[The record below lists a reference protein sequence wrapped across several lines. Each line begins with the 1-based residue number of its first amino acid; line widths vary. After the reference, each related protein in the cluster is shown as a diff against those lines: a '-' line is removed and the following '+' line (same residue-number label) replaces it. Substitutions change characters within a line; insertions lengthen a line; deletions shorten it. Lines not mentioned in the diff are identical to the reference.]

1 MTVES
6 PTTAAGNLRLG
17 IDVGG
22 TFTDVVADWGAGAA
36 RGKVPSTPEDPEH
49 GVLAACEVMAA
60 RLSLDLSTMLG
71 RVARFGLGTTVVTNM
86 LATRSGR
93 RLGLLTTAGFEEI
106 VPLARGHTVPEDGWL
121 MPPPLLVPREQIAG
135 VHERCDRDGNVTVP
149 VDVDE
154 VSSTARRLV
163 EDDGVEAIVVSFL
176 WSFRNPANEHAAR
189 DALGRRYPDLPV
201 VLGSALAP
209 VIREYERTQFA
220 LLNAY
225 VAGALDWLGPLEQR
239 LRSQGLRVPVVL
251 MHSSGGAV
259 SADAAHAVPIGLA
272 QSGPAAGAA
281 AAVALAHEMG
291 EQDAVACDM
300 GGTSLDVALIHRG
313 EALRRARGRL
323 VGQWTAM
330 SMVDVDSVGS
340 GGGSVA
346 WVDAVGAL
354 RVGPRSAGAEPG
366 PACYGQGGD
375 EATVTDALVV
385 LGYMD
390 PANFLGGRM
399 PLDHAAAWR
408 ACAALGGVLGLDTEE
423 TAWGIREVALTLMA
437 KAVRGRLA
445 SRGLAGAGLTLFA
458 YGGCGPLF
466 GADIA
471 AAVGAR
477 LVVVPE
483 LAAVFSAFG
492 AATTPLRRE
501 RSRSLAAPIPVDR
514 TLLRSVSAELWD
526 GARRD
531 LVGDGVSPEDCS
543 VTLETDVRFERQ
555 SWELTIM
562 LPDDT
567 PGSVDSER
575 VGELFGDEY
584 VRRFGKGAL
593 AAGVGVE
600 LVTVRAAATEQR
612 PAPPATPASP
622 VTSARAVAS
631 VTAGPAAALESRSQP
646 DSRRGLVLGRGERPL
661 QAPAYARE
669 GLAQGAVVRG
679 PALIDSADTT
689 VWVPPDR
696 EARIGPSHALL
707 IEEVP
712 S

>member
-1 MTVES
+1 M
-6 PTTAAGNLRLG
+6 TTAAPRGHIRLG

-22 TFTDVVADWGAGAA
+22 TFTDVVADWGTGAA

-49 GVLAACEVMAA
+49 GVVAACELIAA
-60 RLSLDLSTMLG
+60 ALELDVATMLS

-86 LATRSGR
+86 LATRTGR
-93 RLGLLTTAGFEEI
+93 RLGLLTTAGFEDL
-106 VPLARGHTVPEDGWL
+106 VPFARGHAVPEDGWL
-121 MPPPLLVPREQIAG
+121 MPPPLLVARERIAG
-135 VHERCDRDGNVTVP
+135 VQERADRDGNVTIP

-154 VSSTARRLV
+154 VLEIADRLI
-163 EDDGVEAIVVSFL
+163 DDAGVEAIVVSFL
-176 WSFRNPANEHAAR
+176 WSFRNPANEQAAR
-189 DALGRRYPDLPV
+189 DAIAARHPYVPV

-225 VAGALDWLGPLEQR
+225 VAGALDWLEPLERR
-239 LRSQGLRVPVVL
+239 LRGEGLRVPVVL

-259 SADAAHAVPIGLA
+259 SVDAARTVPIGLA

-281 AAVALAHEMG
+281 AAVALAHELG
-291 EQDAVACDM
+291 EHDAVACDM
-300 GGTSLDVALIHRG
+300 GGTSLDVALVHHG
-313 EALRRARGRL
+313 EALRRTRGRL
-323 VGQWTAM
+323 VGHWTAM

-340 GGGSVA
+340 GGGSIA

-354 RVGPRSAGAEPG
+354 RVGPRSAGAQPG

-385 LGYMD
+385 LGYLD

-399 PLDHAAAWR
+399 PLDIDAAWR
-408 ACAALGGVLGLDTEE
+408 ACERLGGRLELGTEE
-423 TAWGIREVALTLMA
+423 TAWGVREVALTLMA

-445 SRGLAGAGLTLFA
+445 SRGLAGADLALLA

-477 LVVVPE
+477 RVVVPE

-501 RSRSLAAPIPVDR
+501 RTRSLAARVPVDASM
-514 TLLRSVSAELWD
+514 LRAVTAELWE
-526 GARRD
+526 GARHD
-531 LVGDGVSPEDCS
+531 LIGDGVAPDDCA
-543 VTLETDVRFERQ
+543 VALEADLRFERQ

-562 LPDDT
+562 LPDGT
-567 PGSVDSER
+567 PDSVDAER
-575 VGELFGDEY
+575 FAELFRDEY

-600 LVTVRAAATEQR
+600 LVTVRAVATERRDTPHAAPASAATGAATAEA
-612 PAPPATPASP
+612 PAESHGRRA
-622 VTSARAVAS
+622 VVVARAEA
-631 VTAGPAAALESRSQP
+631 
-646 DSRRGLVLGRGERPL
+646 PL
-661 QAPAYARE
+661 PIPVYARE
-669 GLAQGAVVRG
+669 RVLESGLVRG
-679 PALIDSADTT
+679 PALVDSADTT

-696 EARIGPSHALL
+696 EARVGPSDALL
-707 IEEVP
+707 VEEVR